1 MKSIIFALVLFFP
14 TAITTTG
21 FQLALTSKIINLT
34 RSRTQTPPSTT
45 EAVAVAPPSKPDTNI
60 KRSIIALA
68 TTSSSLLSIIHRP
81 TVACAT
87 ATATTIIPP
96 SPLSLV
102 SLIDPAIL
110 TTEGLSVINSN
121 NNKNLLSV
129 LMTTFLSTIQMKQHS
144 MAMFAIAVG
153 MTAVLLKCA
162 EGGYV
167 KFVEFVAE
175 QCLGYYGMNSSVG
188 GLRRRERGMVV
199 DEEETKKK
207 KKKVDWNDYVLRLSR
222 RRKEGAV
229 DDDDKIVLDNKTMLF
244 QQPAAKVAKDRYD
257 NIMMERANQSYRE
270 KQHEQHHHDTDLFTT
285 TTSSSGDDLDTPS
298 RSSWNKYKTTLDTLT
313 QNQVEHDETSDKLQ
327 IMKNL
332 LTWEDYKHLVSELQL
347 KKEECSMLQEE
358 VSSLKKLLQVE
369 RTVHSYHTPQVVVD
383 SGSDDDDKEL
393 ELKTLEDKAKEY
405 DETIQQAKVKD
416 GDSVRWH

>member
-45 EAVAVAPPSKPDTNI
+45 EVVAVAPPSKPDSNNN

-81 TVACAT
+81 NVACAT
-87 ATATTIIPP
+87 TATTIIPP
-96 SPLSLV
+96 SPLSSV

-110 TTEGLSVINSN
+110 TTTEGLSVINSN

-129 LMTTFLSTIQMKQHS
+129 LMTTFMSTIQMKQHS

-175 QCLGYYGMNSSVG
+175 QCLGYYGMNSVG
-188 GLRRRERGMVV
+188 GLRRHKRGVVV

-270 KQHEQHHHDTDLFTT
+270 KQYEQHHHDTDLSS
-285 TTSSSGDDLDTPS
+285 TTSASDDLDTPS

-383 SGSDDDDKEL
+383 SGSSDDDKEL